1 MSPGDFGTRRAGRG
15 TGTMIITFRATA
27 LAVAAFLVIVYPVTA
42 AASSENVTGEDLI
55 SPFWGGAISQWTRQI
70 LYWANER
77 EIDPDLVASVIRN
90 ESVGHA
96 EAEGPQ
102 GAVGLMMVL
111 PAEAS
116 GMSWRPSADEL
127 KHPNVNLRWGT
138 GVLKQII
145 RDAGGDLYL
154 ALAAYNGGWEQVHLP
169 STQRYAHKILTYYAY
184 AIAAHHGYSYQ
195 ESKEWTMVLML
206 RSDGRIKSFQTH
218 TSDHD
223 LVPCFGGALQFR
235 KLFPDMVNAPRTQ
248 VAHFV
253 DEEGHDILVDAWLFV
268 GDRRNAVAEIQVSAV
283 PPILPLTGH
292 RP

>member
-1 MSPGDFGTRRAGRG
+1 MSPGDFGTRRVGRG
-15 TGTMIITFRATA
+15 TGTMMITLRAATVV
-27 LAVAAFLVIVYPVTA
+27 AVALLVIVYPVA
-42 AASSENVTGEDLI
+42 AGSSSEDVTGEGPI

-70 LYWANER
+70 LYWSEER

-90 ESVGHA
+90 ESVGYA

-111 PAEAS
+111 SAEAS

-127 KHPNVNLRWGT
+127 KHPHVNLRWGT

-145 RDAGGDLYL
+145 RDAGGDLYR
-154 ALAAYNGGWEQVHLP
+154 ALAAYNGGWDQVHLQ
-169 STQRYAHKILTYYAY
+169 STRDYAHKILTYYAY
-184 AIAAHHGYSYQ
+184 AIAARHGYSFQ
-195 ESKEWTMVLML
+195 ESKEWTLVLMV

-218 TSDHD
+218 TWDHD
-223 LVPCFGGALQFR
+223 FVPCFGGALQFR
-235 KLFPDMVNAPRTQ
+235 KLFPDMVDAPRTK

-268 GDRRNAVAEIQVSAV
+268 GERRSASAEVQVSAV
-283 PPILPLTGH
+283 PPILPPAGH
-292 RP
+292 